1 MFSDGDQFKLNL
13 DEKDIPIPTNKDD
26 SLLEEQFIDK
36 QEDEKS
42 AHSVDRA
49 VTDTQNVSQDNALI
63 TQNTKVQEDDLT
75 KQISMPTTK
84 SCLSANSQEWLQSA
98 RYGNTPL
105 KLSQVDYPVKGPLL
119 ENLPALL
126 LDAQPICHPKSPLMS
141 IGYDPSGTRKGGDD
155 EAKEVRMWKLRL
167 MYLSLYHHQHHH
179 AMEEAT
185 ERQKLQS
192 VQGEQECHSDMK
204 KHNVSTF
211 DFECKNAK
219 YLVAEM
225 RNSGLGSLLKRD
237 FNNVFVAAIAMNRTV
252 VFYNDVTNGTSFS
265 SGKWQLSS
273 CSRHDYQC
281 SFQPL
286 SGCVPTIEE
295 IIRAP
300 DIQYETFRSVI
311 NGIPRLPHVD
321 SRVIRYANPSKR
333 TLTPTKIVF
342 VELHRIATLI
352 IDELDPTD
360 ARVPILRKAAQE
372 ILSETDR
379 SIQHTFPQETL
390 DFDISFMLY
399 IMRPTLAK
407 GNQLKAFMD
416 SDLPPDFDSAR
427 SFGFPV
433 RGSDKC
439 NQESECLQFPT
450 YMRLLKSKW
459 YEEGFAEKYDRES
472 GNVTFDILVTSEMKD
487 IMDKAYAFSN
497 NSEYM
502 SKFPFTPRW
511 ITNTNDI
518 RQGNGKPRRAKLGEN
533 TADDV
538 ITSMLSTFKLQ
549 MNAGS
554 TIGNC
559 CSNFHQVI
567 MQLLQGGCGLEYNN
581 EGQCLQSRNESLY
594 QLCCDRKA
602 NPVCV
607 RERLGRMRAEFNDMH
622 ITQGEA
628 EIRVWDEL

>member
-1 MFSDGDQFKLNL
+1 
-13 DEKDIPIPTNKDD
+13 
-26 SLLEEQFIDK
+26 
-36 QEDEKS
+36 
-42 AHSVDRA
+42 
-49 VTDTQNVSQDNALI
+49 
-63 TQNTKVQEDDLT
+63 
-75 KQISMPTTK
+75 
-84 SCLSANSQEWLQSA
+84 
-98 RYGNTPL
+98 
-105 KLSQVDYPVKGPLL
+105 
-119 ENLPALL
+119 
-126 LDAQPICHPKSPLMS
+126 
-141 IGYDPSGTRKGGDD
+141 
-155 EAKEVRMWKLRL
+155 
-167 MYLSLYHHQHHH
+167 MYLSLYYHQHHH

-204 KHNVSTF
+204 KYNVSTF

-219 YLVAEM
+219 FLVAEM
-225 RNSGLGSLLKRD
+225 RNSGLGSLLNKD
-237 FNNVFVAAIAMNRTV
+237 FYNMFVAAIAMNRTAI
-252 VFYNDVTNGTSFS
+252 FYNDVTDGASFS
-265 SGKWQLSS
+265 LGKWQLSS
-273 CSRHDYQC
+273 CSRNDYQC

-300 DIQYETFRSVI
+300 DLQFETFRNFI
-311 NGIPRLPHVD
+311 NGIPQLPHGD
-321 SRVIRYANPSKR
+321 SRVIRYVNPSKQR
-333 TLTPTKIVF
+333 LTPTRIVF

-372 ILSETDR
+372 LLSETGK
-379 SIQHTFPQETL
+379 IHHETSN
-390 DFDISFMLY
+390 FDISLMLY

-416 SDLPPDFDSAR
+416 NDLPPDFDSAR

-450 YMRLLKSKW
+450 HMRLLKSQW
-459 YEEGFAEKYDRES
+459 YEEGFAGKYGHES
-472 GNVTFDILVTSEMKD
+472 GNVTFDILVTSEMKY

-518 RQGNGKPRRAKLGEN
+518 RQGNGSPKRAKLGRN
-533 TADDV
+533 AADDV

-559 CSNFHQVI
+559 CSKFYQVI
-567 MQLLQGGCGLEYNN
+567 MQLLQGGCGLDHNN
-581 EGQCLQSRNESLY
+581 KGQCLQSRNESLY
-594 QLCCDRKA
+594 QLCCDRG
-602 NPVCV
+602 PCV
-607 RERLGRMRAEFNDMH
+607 RKRLGRMRVEFNDMN
-622 ITQGEA
+622 ITQEGA